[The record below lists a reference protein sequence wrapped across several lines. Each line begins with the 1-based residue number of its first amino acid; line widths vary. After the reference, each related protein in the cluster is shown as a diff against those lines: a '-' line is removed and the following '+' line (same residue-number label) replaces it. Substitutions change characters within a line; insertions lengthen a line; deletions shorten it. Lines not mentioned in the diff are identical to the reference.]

1 MRFSDKLPKLRKEN
15 NLSQEQLADK
25 LGVSRQAISKWES
38 GQSYPDM
45 DKMIQIC
52 SILNCTLE
60 DLLDDGVIKS
70 KKDNIEI
77 KNNLNNYFTDF
88 LKFITKSYN
97 MFFSMTF
104 KEKITLIFEMLILIF
119 MLYLFSAITMSILN
133 TIFYSILN
141 TIFYNIFNFLPLNV
155 YNVSHSIL
163 KTICDIFLLIIGVI
177 ITIHIYK
184 IRYLDYFVTIE
195 DSNTLEKTIEEP
207 IEKLENKKYVQ
218 KKKEKIII
226 RDPKHSTFS
235 FMNLLIKMIVI
246 VLKFFIIL
254 FAIPVII
261 FFVFNIFISIL
272 TICHIVYGIIFLYI
286 FMALFGLT
294 LFTYLI
300 IKLFYNF
307 IFNIKNDLKKLFII
321 FIISLLL
328 IGIGFGLTFAR
339 ALKYNYTNDNAL
351 KMTTKEEHI
360 KVNDDIYLNFNPDNT
375 SYIIDNSLDDIKI
388 EITLPE
394 KAKYKIDKYEYYDEE
409 IDKNEVNYYISFDLG
424 SIAPLDIYHL
434 VLNDLKNN
442 EIHNYNN
449 SYEIKVYLSEENY
462 KKINK

>member
-25 LGVSRQAISKWES
+25 LGVSRQAISKWGS

-119 MLYLFSAITMSILN
+119 MLYLFSAITM
-133 TIFYSILN
+133 SILN